1 MAKLLDLGVIRP
13 VLDVEGDVVTGNAF
27 LGTTRYSSP
36 EYLMREGDEDSKKG
50 WRALTF
56 YQLGALLHDMIMR
69 RRLFDGIDD
78 PPTRLTDAVRHTIP
92 TIECSDIDP
101 RIVSLAKSCLQ
112 KDWRLRL
119 ELVNWEDFSDSPRRI
134 DASAVKD
141 KIAKRVAI
149 QISASPGST
158 PMPTRSRRNI
168 MKRISAQLATVI
180 QQCCTESGV
189 FPPIR
194 VDEACDQGDVR
205 ITLNA
210 EPSHQHALSES
221 LTVGFV
227 AQTIGEDGRY
237 VRVSG
242 LAALS
247 NFTFDTAAPG
257 LKEIFSGD
265 ISSTELQSEIKSY
278 LLLVFDAAQRQAV
291 FPDSNILAVDLD

>member
-1 MAKLLDLGVIRP
+1 
-13 VLDVEGDVVTGNAF
+13 
-27 LGTTRYSSP
+27 
-36 EYLMREGDEDSKKG
+36 
-50 WRALTF
+50 
-56 YQLGALLHDMIMR
+56 MR

-92 TIECSDIDP
+92 TIECSEIDP
-101 RIVSLAKSCLQ
+101 RIVGLAKSCLQ

-119 ELVNWEDFSDSPRRI
+119 ELVNWEDFTSSPRKI
-134 DASAVKD
+134 DASTVKD
-141 KIAKRVAI
+141 KIAQRVAI
-149 QISASPGST
+149 QKNASTRLAPKL
-158 PMPTRSRRNI
+158 PTRSRRNI
-168 MKRISAQLATVI
+168 LKRISVQLATII

-194 VDEACDQGDVR
+194 IDEGCDQGDVR
-205 ITLNA
+205 ITLKT
-210 EPSHQHALSES
+210 EPSHQHALSDS
-221 LTVGFV
+221 LTVGFI
-227 AQTIGEDGRY
+227 AHIFGEDGRY

-247 NFTFDTAAPG
+247 NFAFNSATSA